1 MGENT
6 RSERADRANREGGGG
21 REEGEGTFI
30 PADVKSVFDQGDR

>member
-6 RSERADRANREGGGG
+6 RSERADRANREGGG